1 MKTDPEQPMRKCVGG
16 GGEWPREALERFIW
30 DERVG
35 LIFDARRKA
44 PGRGAWLKPDSKT
57 LKKACESGFSRA
69 FKTKVQASP
78 GEIASVMREGI
89 ETRLREH
96 LLAAIRSKQAWTGGP
111 AVEEGMKRDDVQL
124 LLVAKNAGE
133 STHKKFVSNA
143 ERKEIPYVIAME
155 AESLGRLMG
164 RDRVAV
170 LGLTGDL
177 ARKIEVDV
185 AHLETLNAFEG

>member
-1 MKTDPEQPMRKCVGG
+1 
-16 GGEWPREALERFIW
+16 
-30 DERVG
+30 
-35 LIFDARRKA
+35 
-44 PGRGAWLKPDSKT
+44 
-57 LKKACESGFSRA
+57 
-69 FKTKVQASP
+69 
-78 GEIASVMREGI
+78 
-89 ETRLREH
+89 
-96 LLAAIRSKQAWTGGP
+96 
-111 AVEEGMKRDDVQL
+111 MKRDDVQL